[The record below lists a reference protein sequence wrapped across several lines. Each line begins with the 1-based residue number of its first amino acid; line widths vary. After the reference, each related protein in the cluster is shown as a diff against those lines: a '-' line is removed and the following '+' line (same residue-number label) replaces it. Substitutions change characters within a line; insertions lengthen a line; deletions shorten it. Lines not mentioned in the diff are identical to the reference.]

1 MDVIKCMMKRKAIKE
16 EIINSL
22 KSQIDL
28 IVSPYLNL
36 HVDKHNSGEKVY
48 DRLITILGS
57 DFNLKHNL
65 DYTSFQISKVSP
77 RREVIY
83 NMRI

>member
-36 HVDKHNSGEKVY
+36 HVDKHNNGEKVY
-48 DRLITILGS
+48 DRLTTILCS
-57 DFNLKHNL
+57 DFNLKHNS

-77 RREVIY
+77 RREVRY
-83 NMRI
+83 HMRI